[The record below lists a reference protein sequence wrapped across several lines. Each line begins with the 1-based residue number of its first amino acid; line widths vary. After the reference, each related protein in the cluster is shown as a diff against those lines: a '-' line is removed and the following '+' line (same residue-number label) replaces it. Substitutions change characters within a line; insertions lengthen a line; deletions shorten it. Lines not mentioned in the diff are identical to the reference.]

1 MLIQISP
8 LNLPH
13 GFLRNLNSISSKTIR
28 DFASV
33 EELVVLINL
42 EDTNADLIRQEVPQI
57 QRLKILRE
65 KAYRQLQI
73 LKKNAASIE
82 TLKKNLIETI

>member
-1 MLIQISP
+1 MHPKPIFLIW
-8 LNLPH
+8 LCL
-13 GFLRNLNSISSKTIR
+13 GKTPNIR

-42 EDTNADLIRQEVPQI
+42 VNTNADLIRQEVPQI